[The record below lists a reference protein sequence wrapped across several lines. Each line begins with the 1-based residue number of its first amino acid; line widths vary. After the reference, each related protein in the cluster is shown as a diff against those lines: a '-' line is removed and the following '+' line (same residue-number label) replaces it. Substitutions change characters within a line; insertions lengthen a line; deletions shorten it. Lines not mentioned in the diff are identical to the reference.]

1 MKKFGKTSTLLSKE
15 CQKLQ
20 QKEKRFNLLVLFT
33 QIAIIV
39 IFLALWEILT
49 HYKVIN
55 SFIFSSPSLIIK
67 TIKDLFLEGN
77 LLSHLATT
85 FVETLIAFILGIVL
99 GLIIAIILYSFKFL
113 AKVIDPF
120 LTLINSLPKVALG
133 PILIIWIG
141 ANTKSIIVMALLIN
155 LIVSIV
161 TIYNGF
167 LNIDEN
173 KLKLLKSFKAT
184 KKQILGKLI
193 IPASLKTIV
202 SSLKLNISMSLI
214 GVIMGEFLVSK
225 KGLGYLIMYG
235 TQVFNLNL
243 VMSGIF
249 LLLIFSY
256 ILYKLISFLEK
267 KLIK

>member
-1 MKKFGKTSTLLSKE
+1 MSVSDILKKERRYNF
-15 CQKLQ
+15 
-20 QKEKRFNLLVLFT
+20 LVLIT
-33 QIAIIV
+33 QISIIV
-39 IFLALWEILT
+39 ITIALWEILT
-49 HYKVIN
+49 RLHILN
-55 SFIFSSPSLIIK
+55 SFIFSSPSLILK
-67 TIKDLFLEGN
+67 TIKELTFNGELIAHLF
-77 LLSHLATT
+77 TT
-85 FVETLIAFILGIVL
+85 FWETLIAFSLGIILGL
-99 GLIIAIILYSFKFL
+99 GIALLLYSFKFI
-113 AKVIDPF
+113 ARVVDPF

-141 ANTKSIIVMALLIN
+141 ANTRSIIVMALLIN

-167 LNIDEN
+167 LNIDIN
-173 KLKLLKSFKAT
+173 KIKLLKSFGAT
-184 KKQILGKLI
+184 KGQILKKLV
-193 IPASLKTIV
+193 IPASYQTIV

-249 LLLIFSY
+249 LLLLFSY
-256 ILYKLISFLEK
+256 ILYKIISFLEK
-267 KLIK
+267 KLIKEKAI

>member
-1 MKKFGKTSTLLSKE
+1 MRKSGKISTLLSD
-15 CQKLQ
+15 
-20 QKEKRFNLLVLFT
+20 KEKRFNLLAFIT
-33 QIAIIV
+33 QISIIV
-39 IFLALWEILT
+39 IFLLSWEILT
-49 HYKVIN
+49 RLGVIN
-55 SFIFSSPSLIIK
+55 TFVFSSPSLIIK
-67 TIKDLFLEGN
+67 TIKELFLTG
-77 LLSHLATT
+77 HLVTHLTTT
-85 FVETLIAFILGIVL
+85 FLETAIAFVLGIVL
-99 GLIIAIILYSFKFL
+99 GLLVALILYSFKFI
-113 AKVIDPF
+113 AKVVDPF

-173 KLKLLKSFKAT
+173 KIKLLKSFGAT
-184 KKQILGKLI
+184 KGQILRKLI
-193 IPASLKTIV
+193 IPASYQTIV

-225 KGLGYLIMYG
+225 EGLGYLIMYG
-235 TQVFNLNL
+235 TQVFDLNL

-256 ILYKLISFLEK
+256 ILYKAISLLEK
-267 KLIK
+267 KLIKE

>member
-1 MKKFGKTSTLLSKE
+1 MKKYGKISTLSSK
-15 CQKLQ
+15 KIMS
-20 QKEKRFNLLVLFT
+20 KEKRFNLLVLIT
-33 QIAIIV
+33 QISIVV
-39 IFLALWEILT
+39 IFLLLWEMLARFG
-49 HYKVIN
+49 VIN
-55 SFIFSSPSLIIK
+55 TFIFSSPSLIAK
-67 TIKDLFLEGN
+67 TIKDLFLTGN
-77 LLSHLATT
+77 LLSHLMTT
-85 FVETLIAFILGIVL
+85 FIETAIAFVLGIVL
-99 GLIIAIILYSFKFL
+99 GLIVAIILYSWKFL

-167 LNIDEN
+167 LNIDAN
-173 KLKLLKSFKAT
+173 KIKLLKSFGAT
-184 KKQILGKLI
+184 KGQILRKLI
-193 IPASLKTIV
+193 IPASYQTIV

-225 KGLGYLIMYG
+225 EGLGYLIMYG

-256 ILYKLISFLEK
+256 ILYKVISLLEK
-267 KLIK
+267 KLIKE